1 MCTGRVDPEMIFRAF
16 LKGADGVFIG
26 GCRLGECNYTTGGN
40 YHARN
45 ITLLCK
51 RIMEYI
57 GMNPGRLRM
66 EFMTSGD
73 GILFAGIMNDF
84 GRQVKALGPPGTGE
98 ETEKEELESRLAK
111 IAGLVPYLKMK
122 CGEKL
127 DARPETPE
135 AYETLFTT
143 EDIRR
148 LLEEVESFIID
159 PEKCQA
165 CGICARRCPVE
176 AIAGEKK
183 TPHVID
189 QDKCIRCGT
198 CFEVCPPRFSAIE
211 KQVLPVFG

>member
-57 GMNPGRLRM
+57 GMNPERLRM

-84 GRQVKALGPPGTGE
+84 GKQVKALGPPGSGE
-98 ETEKEELESRLAK
+98 ETDKRELESRLEK
-111 IAGLVPYLKMK
+111 VIGLVPYLKMK
-122 CGEKL
+122 CAEKL
-127 DARPETPE
+127 SAKPGTKEQYEALFTPE
-135 AYETLFTT
+135 
-143 EDIRR
+143 DIKRF
-148 LLEEVESFIID
+148 LEEVESYHID
-159 PEKCQA
+159 PGNCQA

-176 AIAGEKK
+176 AITGAKK

-189 QDKCIRCGT
+189 REKCIRCGT
-198 CFEVCPPRFSAIE
+198 CFEVCPPRFSAVTR
-211 KQVLPVFG
+211 QTAPLFV